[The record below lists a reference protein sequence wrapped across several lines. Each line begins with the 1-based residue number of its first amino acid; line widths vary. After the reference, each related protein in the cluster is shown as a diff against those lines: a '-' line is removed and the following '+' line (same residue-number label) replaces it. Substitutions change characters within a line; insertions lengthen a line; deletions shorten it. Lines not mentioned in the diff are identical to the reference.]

1 MKEIYCDICKKSYKI
16 NYYYT
21 HKNKSKKNKKKLKK
35 INNSLLE
42 TDDNI
47 DKIRGIKTLLN
58 EIKDKIDSFLI
69 NI

>member
-1 MKEIYCDICKKSYKI
+1 MKEIYCDVCKKHYKI

-21 HKNKSKKNKKKLKK
+21 HKNKSKKHLNNMKK
-35 INNSLLE
+35 INNKLLE